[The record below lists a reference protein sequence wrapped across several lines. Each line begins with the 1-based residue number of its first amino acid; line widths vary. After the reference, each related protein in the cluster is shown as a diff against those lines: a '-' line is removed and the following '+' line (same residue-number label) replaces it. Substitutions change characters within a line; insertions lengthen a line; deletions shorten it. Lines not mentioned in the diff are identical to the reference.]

1 METPNSP
8 GRRTLLKAGALTLA
22 TPVIGAFAQTAPSH
36 KEAATFNLWVISDA
50 HVGTDKAASE
60 AILHGLVGFKP
71 PPIYPESLAEAL
83 RQSENGG
90 AFGGPPIPWEIALN
104 LGDYAG
110 FWDAPEDEQGRE
122 VIRQYAVLKQ
132 HRREQIYNIAGNHD
146 ASPFGA
152 PSGEGKETNWWFR
165 KWADPVGEHTET
177 SGVDPAKRR
186 VQQLLEIKHGS
197 MRSLEKQAARVVKIA
212 GVRGRKFDL
221 RPRVGQFDGAHTHQ
235 LGHRRLRVCI
245 RPHQPC

>member
-1 METPNSP
+1 MMDGPISP
-8 GRRTLLKAGALTLA
+8 GRRALLRAGALTMA
-22 TPVIGAFAQTAPSH
+22 TPVIGAAAQTAPAH
-36 KEAATFNLWVISDA
+36 REAATFNLWVISDP

-60 AILHGLVGFKP
+60 GILHGMVGFKP

-83 RQSENGG
+83 RESENGG

-152 PSGEGKETNWWFR
+152 ASSEGKEATGGFANGPIR
-165 KWADPVGEHTET
+165 SASTPRPPASIPPSGRIRSTARGSVTRSKPAT
-177 SGVDPAKRR
+177 SG
-186 VQQLLEIKHGS
+186 
-197 MRSLEKQAARVVKIA
+197 
-212 GVRGRKFDL
+212 F
-221 RPRVGQFDGAHTHQ
+221 
-235 LGHRRLRVCI
+235 
-245 RPHQPC
+245 

>member
-1 METPNSP
+1 MMDGPISP
-8 GRRTLLKAGALTLA
+8 GRRALLQGGALTLA
-22 TPVIGAFAQTAPSH
+22 TPVIGAVAQTAPAR
-36 KEAATFNLWVISDA
+36 KEAATFNLWVISDS

-60 AILHGLVGFKP
+60 GIQHGLVGFKP
-71 PPIYPESLAEAL
+71 PPVYPESLAEAL

-152 PSGEGKETNWWFR
+152 PSSEGKEANWWFR

-177 SGVDPAKRR
+177 SGVDPAKRPYPIDGTWER
-186 VQQLLEIKHGS
+186 YTFKAGNIRFLMMSDRNDLPYPVGR
-197 MRSLEKQAARVVKIA
+197 RSTGGAFP
-212 GVRGRKFDL
+212 GGR
-221 RPRVGQFDGAHTHQ
+221 RHA
-235 LGHRRLRVCI
+235 
-245 RPHQPC
+245 